1 MLFEQKLG
9 QTNVTSLVERMSRFT
24 VILKNPNKRT
34 EPVIGKIIKAIRD
47 LPHLARRSI
56 TFLA

>member
-34 EPVIGKIIKAIRD
+34 KPVIGKIIKAIRD